1 MEAIQP
7 VLCIPFSVD
16 AAVPDV
22 QKALTFPDFC
32 RPGSFKTVH
41 FLGLNVRS
49 LSYILNNTR
58 VREVRLAPVLF
69 LLTVYTASRLVP
81 NWARKIERFT

>member
-32 RPGSFKTVH
+32 RPGSLKPVH

-58 VREVRLAPVLF
+58 VREVRLAPRSVLIDG
-69 LLTVYTASRLVP
+69 LHGVP
-81 NWARKIERFT
+81 TCSELGS